1 MHILNKWEQK
11 RSHPHREQTHCLHCY
26 KYDELECCTNR
37 LENFLSTEKKTDEG
51 LVMVERRIKQNKTK
65 KNRVHHTYIY
75 DEEREWISSHNKLLS
90 WYRSYTVNDE
100 RLFHWRTEHNYN
112 ANEARSSFVL
122 ELLFI
127 LLVWFIHH
135 GYHSFCH
142 EDKG

>member
-1 MHILNKWEQK
+1 MLYEPIGKL
-11 RSHPHREQTHCLHCY
+11 SVHRE
-26 KYDELECCTNR
+26 KNWR
-37 LENFLSTEKKTDEG
+37 RPSNGRAKNKT
-51 LVMVERRIKQNKTK
+51 KQNKIK

-75 DEEREWISSHNKLLS
+75 NEEREWISSHNKLLS